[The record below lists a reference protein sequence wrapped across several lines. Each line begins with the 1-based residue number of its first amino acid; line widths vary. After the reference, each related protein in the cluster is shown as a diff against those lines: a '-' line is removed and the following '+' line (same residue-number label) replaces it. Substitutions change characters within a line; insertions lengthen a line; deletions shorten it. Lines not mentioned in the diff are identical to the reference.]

1 MVPIAALGRLVGVK
15 AEKYEAIIKLAE
27 LIFGEELLKNARTL
41 ENLGIDGMTPEE
53 LLKYVETGERN

>member
-1 MVPIAALGRLVGVK
+1 MLYHFFYNTFYDKI
-15 AEKYEAIIKLAE
+15 IIKLAE